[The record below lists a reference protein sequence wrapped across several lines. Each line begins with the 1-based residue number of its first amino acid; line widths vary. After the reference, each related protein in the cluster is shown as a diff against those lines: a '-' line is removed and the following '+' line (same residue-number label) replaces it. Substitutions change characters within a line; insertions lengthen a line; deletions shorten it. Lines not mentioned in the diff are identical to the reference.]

1 MSSSDVLASP
11 SGVDVSSSPK
21 SPLAKT
27 QQPDK
32 DSKPVTKQNP
42 VPASPPLH
50 GLKLA
55 PHRELEQAQQRGRLK
70 CSSCGGSR
78 MFFCYTCCSLVGVSQ
93 QEIPSV
99 KLPIKIDIIKHPSE
113 VDGKSTAI
121 HAKILAPDDV
131 TIYTYP
137 CIPEYEDD
145 TDKVVLVFPGPG
157 SVSVEEMTWRL
168 QNLAVMK
175 SAASPDEEPSPKRPR
190 AEEMPGATQQAE
202 GHTSGATHTEE
213 GRGEAGI
220 EGQTETPGACP
231 LQRVVFIDST
241 WNQTTRIITDERLQA
256 LLRVELKTRKT
267 CFWRHQKGSP
277 DTYLATIEAV
287 YYFLKDYQELC
298 LRQEYTGQYDNLMY
312 FYCYLHTLIN
322 KAKTTAGRR

>member
-175 SAASPDEEPSPKRPR
+175 GYTAGGGTHIRSHTHRR
-190 AEEMPGATQQAE
+190 E
-202 GHTSGATHTEE
+202 G
-213 GRGEAGI
+213 GEAGI

>member
-1 MSSSDVLASP
+1 MGRKVLYRP
-11 SGVDVSSSPK
+11 IFNIP
-21 SPLAKT
+21 
-27 QQPDK
+27 

-145 TDKVVLVFPGPG
+145 KVVLVFPGPG
-157 SVSVEEMTWRL
+157 SVSVEEMTCRL

-190 AEEMPGATQQAE
+190 AEETPGATQ
-202 GHTSGATHTEE
+202 
-213 GRGEAGI
+213 
-220 EGQTETPGACP
+220 
-231 LQRVVFIDST
+231 QRVVFIDST

>member
-1 MSSSDVLASP
+1 VHLILPFDVLFVVSHLQSVSGMSSSDVLASP

-99 KLPIKIDIIKHPSE
+99 KVRE
-113 VDGKSTAI
+113 
-121 HAKILAPDDV
+121 
-131 TIYTYP
+131 
-137 CIPEYEDD
+137 
-145 TDKVVLVFPGPG
+145 
-157 SVSVEEMTWRL
+157 R
-168 QNLAVMK
+168 
-175 SAASPDEEPSPKRPR
+175 
-190 AEEMPGATQQAE
+190 
-202 GHTSGATHTEE
+202 SGALFSLLALLNITHT
-213 GRGEAGI
+213 G
-220 EGQTETPGACP
+220 
-231 LQRVVFIDST
+231 L
-241 WNQTTRIITDERLQA
+241 
-256 LLRVELKTRKT
+256 
-267 CFWRHQKGSP
+267 
-277 DTYLATIEAV
+277 
-287 YYFLKDYQELC
+287 
-298 LRQEYTGQYDNLMY
+298 
-312 FYCYLHTLIN
+312 
-322 KAKTTAGRR
+322 

>member
-1 MSSSDVLASP
+1 
-11 SGVDVSSSPK
+11 
-21 SPLAKT
+21 
-27 QQPDK
+27 
-32 DSKPVTKQNP
+32 
-42 VPASPPLH
+42 
-50 GLKLA
+50 
-55 PHRELEQAQQRGRLK
+55 
-70 CSSCGGSR
+70 
-78 MFFCYTCCSLVGVSQ
+78 
-93 QEIPSV
+93 
-99 KLPIKIDIIKHPSE
+99 
-113 VDGKSTAI
+113 
-121 HAKILAPDDV
+121 
-131 TIYTYP
+131 
-137 CIPEYEDD
+137 
-145 TDKVVLVFPGPG
+145 
-157 SVSVEEMTWRL
+157 MTWRL
-168 QNLAVMK
+168 QNLADMK

-190 AEEMPGATQQAE
+190 AEETPGATQQ
-202 GHTSGATHTEE
+202 GA
-213 GRGEAGI
+213 AGI

-241 WNQTTRIITDERLQA
+241 WNQTTRIITDRRLQA

>member
-11 SGVDVSSSPK
+11 CGVDMSSSPK
-21 SPLAKT
+21 SPLTKT
-27 QQPDK
+27 QHPDK
-32 DSKPVTKQNP
+32 DSKQNP

-137 CIPEYEDD
+137 CIPDYEDD
-145 TDKVVLVFPGPG
+145 KVSQLFLFVYHVIYIKMCSAG
-157 SVSVEEMTWRL
+157 RL
-168 QNLAVMK
+168 QNLADMK

-190 AEEMPGATQQAE
+190 AEEPGATQQAE
-202 GHTSGATHTEE
+202 GQTSGATHTEE
-213 GRGEAGI
+213 RGGAAGI

>member
-1 MSSSDVLASP
+1 MSYP
-11 SGVDVSSSPK
+11 YCN
-21 SPLAKT
+21 
-27 QQPDK
+27 
-32 DSKPVTKQNP
+32 NP

-145 TDKVVLVFPGPG
+145 KVVLVFPGPG
-157 SVSVEEMTWRL
+157 SVSVEEMTW
-168 QNLAVMK
+168 
-175 SAASPDEEPSPKRPR
+175 
-190 AEEMPGATQQAE
+190 
-202 GHTSGATHTEE
+202 
-213 GRGEAGI
+213 EAGI

>member
-1 MSSSDVLASP
+1 M
-11 SGVDVSSSPK
+11 DVSCPK
-21 SPLAKT
+21 STWDQTQSPDNLKPITIPDPL
-27 QQPDK
+27 
-32 DSKPVTKQNP
+32 
-42 VPASPPLH
+42 PASLQLQD
-50 GLKLA
+50 LKLA
-55 PHRELEQAQQRGRLK
+55 PFTELEHAQQKGRLK

-78 MFFCYTCCSLVGVSQ
+78 MFFCYTCCCLVGVHQ

-121 HAKILAPDDV
+121 HAKILSPDDV

-137 CIPEYEDD
+137 CIPEYESE
-145 TDKVVLVFPGPG
+145 TNKVVLVFPGPE
-157 SVSVEEMTWRL
+157 SISVEEMLQRL
-168 QNLAVMK
+168 QDM
-175 SAASPDEEPSPKRPR
+175 AATTSTDSPVVEPSPKRRR
-190 AEEMPGATQQAE
+190 ANEMPEGTQQAE
-202 GHTSGATHTEE
+202 GKASGTKQTQDSATEAEKNGQIETS
-213 GRGEAGI
+213 R
-220 EGQTETPGACP
+220 ACV

-241 WNQTTRIITDERLQA
+241 WNQTNRIITDERLQA

-287 YYFLKDYQELC
+287 YYFLKDYHELC

-312 FYCYLHTLIN
+312 FYSFLHTLIN
-322 KAKTTAGRR
+322 KAKTTAGKR